1 MGLHENKISTKQKN
15 LSAGQTNIPQN
26 GENLYQIYVTQ
37 RANIQDLQI
46 IAEIKRQI
54 YKTVNQ
60 QMC

>member
-1 MGLHENKISTKQKN
+1 MGLHENKVSTKQKK

>member
-1 MGLHENKISTKQKN
+1 MGLHENKVSTKQKK
-15 LSAGQTNIPQN
+15 LSAGQTNISQN
-26 GENLYQIYVTQ
+26 GENLYQIYFTQ

-46 IAEIKRQI
+46 ISEIKHQI